1 MKRQQTAE
9 TVLTRLRALQNG
21 HFRLTSGLHSEVY
34 IQCAKLFEHPKES
47 AELCSLLV
55 KDFLHF
61 GVQTVVGPA
70 IGGII
75 LAYEVARTLGVRN
88 IFAER
93 ENGKMTL
100 RRGFSVS
107 SGEKVL
113 VVEDVVTTGGSVKEV
128 LGLLRAAGAEI
139 IGVSSIVDRSN
150 GIVDFGVP
158 FFPLMTMK
166 VTNWEEK
173 DCPLCKAG
181 QLIVKPGSRV

>member
-1 MKRQQTAE
+1 MKKQQTAE
-9 TVLTRLRALQNG
+9 AVLMRLGALQNG

-34 IQCAKLFEHPKES
+34 MQCAKLFEHPKES
-47 AELCSLLV
+47 AELCALLV
-55 KDFLHF
+55 EDFSHL

-93 ENGKMTL
+93 ENGKMIF
-100 RRGFSVS
+100 RRGFSVA

-128 LGLLRAAGAEI
+128 LGLLRAAGADI
-139 IGVSSIVDRSN
+139 VGVGSIVDRS
-150 GIVDFGVP
+150 GGRADFGVP
-158 FFPLMTMK
+158 FFPLMTMRA
-166 VTNWEEK
+166 TTWEEK

-181 QLIVKPGSRV
+181 KQIVKPGSRV